1 MINNK
6 NCKPGHHQIKPEGC
20 VKAILGPTNTGKT
33 HYAMERMLA
42 HPSGM
47 IGFPLRLLARENY
60 QRAVQQKGVKSVA
73 LITGEEK
80 IIPPQARYFMCTVE
94 AMPVSRRVDFLA
106 IDEIQMCA
114 DSDRGHVFTDRLLY
128 ARGGQETLFMG
139 ADTMHAL
146 LKKLVPGIQIETR
159 PRLSELKYAG
169 ALKLRNLPKRS
180 AIVAFSAADV
190 YAIAETMRRQSG
202 GVAVVLGALSPKTRN
217 AQVEMY
223 QQGDVD
229 YLVATDA
236 IGMGLNMDVDHIAF
250 SALGKFDGRRHRAL
264 RSAELGQIAGRA
276 GRHMNNGSF
285 GTTGA
290 CPTLDAEHIG
300 RIENHEFKS
309 LNGLSWRQA
318 ELDFTSPRSLKH
330 SLGTP
335 PDMPGLICA
344 RGMTDERVLDCLI
357 SHEKVLSRA
366 IDYDSVS
373 LLWDVCRI
381 PDFRKILSD
390 AHAHLLVRIYDFL
403 SIGNGLVDDDWLAKQ
418 INDVDRTDGDIDVL
432 SGRISGIRIWSYIA
446 FQSGWLRDPLS
457 WQQRCRVVEDRLSDA
472 LHERLTKRF
481 VDQKTALLSRRL
493 KDDGELQATVTP
505 EHLVMVENQPVG
517 RIEGFRYIST
527 LSPGLS
533 TQPNATKSIT
543 NAAEMALHSEINK
556 RMKRFENVQGDD
568 LIFATDAFGLV
579 PLILWDGCPVAKL
592 VKGRHV
598 LKPEI
603 NVIFG
608 ELLTAN
614 FKLRVKKRIQRWL
627 LERLNVAL
635 EPLINLESH
644 KTTSSA
650 VRAIQ
655 FQVVENLG
663 AVGRHKVATYIET
676 LSRIDRIELR
686 QQGIVIGRENI
697 YVPTLLKPKTT
708 VVQALLWGLWSG
720 MRSSVPAPGR
730 ASIKIDDHHPAV
742 ILQKLGYLPLG
753 QFAVRI
759 DLVEKIIAEIWQSSI
774 KRNFIITP
782 KLLSMA
788 GCGHEIMA
796 EILKNLGFK
805 VKSGSG
811 IEARYSRHRKV
822 DKLGKKPKPK
832 IGRASRTSVAKL
844 QDHFSTPKKYG
855 NR

>member
-6 NCKPGHHQIKPEGC
+6 NWNPGHHQKEFEGC
-20 VKAILGPTNTGKT
+20 VKAVLGPTNTGKT

-42 HPSGM
+42 CPSGM

-80 IIPPQARYFMCTVE
+80 IIPPKARYFMCTVE
-94 AMPVSRRVDFLA
+94 AMPVNHQVDFLA

-114 DSDRGHVFTDRLLY
+114 DSDRGHVFTDRLLH

-139 ADTMHAL
+139 ADTMRSL
-146 LKKLVPGIQIETR
+146 LKKLVPGIEIETR
-159 PRLSELKYAG
+159 PRFSELKYAG
-169 ALKLRNLPKRS
+169 ALKLKNLPKRS
-180 AIVAFSAADV
+180 AVVAFSAADV

-264 RSAELGQIAGRA
+264 KPAELGQIAGRA
-276 GRHMNNGSF
+276 GRHMNNGTF
-285 GTTGA
+285 GTTGVCKA
-290 CPTLDAEHIG
+290 LDPEHIG
-300 RIENHEFKS
+300 RIENHEFKP

-318 ELDFTSPRSLKH
+318 ELDFSSPRSLKH
-330 SLGTP
+330 SLGTA
-335 PDMPGLICA
+335 PDLPGLLCA
-344 RGMTDERVLDCLI
+344 RGMTDERVLDCLMGY
-357 SHEKVLSRA
+357 EGVLNRA
-366 IDYDSVS
+366 TDYDSVS

-390 AHAHLLVRIYDFL
+390 AHAHLLARIYDYL
-403 SIGNGLVDDDWLAKQ
+403 STGNGLIDDDWMAKQ
-418 INDVDRTDGDIDVL
+418 INNVDRTDGDIDIL
-432 SGRISGIRIWSYIA
+432 SERISGIRIWSYIA
-446 FQSGWLRDPLS
+446 FQSGWLKDPVS

-493 KDDGELQATVTP
+493 KDDGELQAAVTP
-505 EHLVMVENQPVG
+505 EHLVMVESQAVG

-527 LSPGLS
+527 LVPGSS

-543 NAAEMALHSEINK
+543 NAAEIALRGEINK
-556 RMKRFENVQGDD
+556 RMNRFENFKADE
-568 LIFATDAFGLV
+568 LIFATDAVGLMT
-579 PLILWDGCPVAKL
+579 LILWDGSPVAEL

-603 NVIFG
+603 NVLFG
-608 ELLTAN
+608 ELLTVN
-614 FKLRVKKRIQRWL
+614 FKFRIKKCLQKWL
-627 LERLNVAL
+627 MEKLNLVL
-635 EPLINLESH
+635 EPLISLENN
-644 KTTSSA
+644 KTTNGA
-650 VRAIQ
+650 VRAIYYQ
-655 FQVVENLG
+655 LIENLG
-663 AVGRHKVATYIET
+663 AVGRHKVAAYIET
-676 LSRIDRIELR
+676 LSRVDRTELR

-697 YVPTLLKPKTT
+697 YLPALLKPEITAQ
-708 VVQALLWGLWSG
+708 QALMWGLWSG
-720 MRSSVPAPGR
+720 IRSNIPAPGR
-730 ASIKIDDHHPAV
+730 VSIKINDRYPAGV
-742 ILQKLGYLPLG
+742 LQKLGYQPLG
-753 QFAVRI
+753 QVAVRI
-759 DLVEKIIAEIWQSSI
+759 DIVEKVISEIWQTSVKGS
-774 KRNFIITP
+774 FTITS

-788 GCGHEIMA
+788 GCSHDNMA
-796 EILKNLGFK
+796 GILKNLGFRI
-805 VKSGSG
+805 KSGSG
-811 IEARYSRHRKV
+811 ITAKYSRHRKT

-832 IGRASRTSVAKL
+832 TVRDLRTSVAKL
-844 QDHFSTPKKYG
+844 QDHFSAQKKYG